1 MNELSV
7 ATIAK
12 KDMTE
17 CFIAQYVLIVLAID
31 MFARCTRCTRY
42 TISFTS
48 CYRESG
54 FGFYVNDLDFRAFV
68 IVG

>member
-1 MNELSV
+1 MKELSV

-12 KDMTE
+12 KNMTE

-31 MFARCTRCTRY
+31 KFARCTRCTRC
-42 TISFTS
+42 TISLTPS
-48 CYRESG
+48 YRT
-54 FGFYVNDLDFRAFV
+54 FRFYVNDLDFRAFV

>member
-1 MNELSV
+1 MKELSV

-31 MFARCTRCTRY
+31 IFARCTRCTRC

-54 FGFYVNDLDFRAFV
+54 FGFYVNDLDIRAFV

>member
-1 MNELSV
+1 MKELSV

-12 KDMTE
+12 KNITE
-17 CFIAQYVLIVLAID
+17 CFIAQYVLIVLAFKKISLCTS
-31 MFARCTRCTRY
+31 CTRCT
-42 TISFTS
+42 ISLTS